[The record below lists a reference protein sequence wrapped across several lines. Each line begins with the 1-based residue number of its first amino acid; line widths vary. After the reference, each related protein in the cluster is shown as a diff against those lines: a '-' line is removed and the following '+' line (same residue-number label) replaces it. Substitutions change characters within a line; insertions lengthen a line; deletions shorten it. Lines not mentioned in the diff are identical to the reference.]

1 MLQFK
6 KEESRLIYEHILQ
19 TAPKDMVMLDVGA
32 RKGKWLVPYLNAFP
46 KATFHCFEALP
57 EHYIHLENRFRKKDN
72 VFCYNY
78 AISDNHNQV
87 NFYKDLDRAGWSGLR
102 KHSRMENFQE
112 IKLET
117 RTLDSFNLTPNFIK
131 MDIEGAELLALY
143 GCINTLK
150 NTDTIYFECQE
161 IHFKEYNYTA
171 IDLYKFLIKNNFVIK
186 DLKLNPISLDEF
198 AYTTKQERLL
208 DPNGYQSNFIASK
221 Y

>member
-1 MLQFK
+1 
-6 KEESRLIYEHILQ
+6 
-19 TAPKDMVMLDVGA
+19 
-32 RKGKWLVPYLNAFP
+32 
-46 KATFHCFEALP
+46 
-57 EHYIHLENRFRKKDN
+57 
-72 VFCYNY
+72 
-78 AISDNHNQV
+78 
-87 NFYKDLDRAGWSGLR
+87 
-102 KHSRMENFQE
+102 MENFQE

-171 IDLYKFLIKNNFVIK
+171 IDLYKFLIKNNFVREK
-186 DLKLNPISLDEF
+186 
-198 AYTTKQERLL
+198 
-208 DPNGYQSNFIASK
+208 NFLENI